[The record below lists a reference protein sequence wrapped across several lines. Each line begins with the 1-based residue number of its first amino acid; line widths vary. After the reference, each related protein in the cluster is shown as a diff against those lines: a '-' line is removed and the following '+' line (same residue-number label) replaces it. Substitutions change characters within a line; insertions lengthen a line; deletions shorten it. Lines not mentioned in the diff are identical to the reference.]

1 MVFGPGAT
9 GNRILRNS
17 IHSNG
22 GLGIDLA
29 PGGVT
34 LNDGNDGPTVPPYD
48 QDTGVNGLQNF
59 PVLTSAVISAGE
71 TTVTGIL
78 RTTATTEVVIDLYY
92 SAVCD
97 PSGHGEGQTW
107 FGSISGL
114 TTDAVGDL
122 AFSASIA
129 PALPAGVLVTATA
142 TTSEGTSEFSGC
154 RMALAPGFVD
164 WPVFEGG
171 NGHVYEYVTTPG
183 TWSAADTAARA
194 RSFRG
199 VAGHLASIANFDENA
214 VVNSLK
220 GTGDL
225 RGWLG
230 LSDAAAEGTYQW
242 VTGEQFGTRTGL
254 PASLMPI

>member
-1 MVFGPGAT
+1 MIAFNGLTTLQPGVVVFGPGAT

-59 PVLTSAVISAGE
+59 PVLTSAVISGGE

-122 AFSASIA
+122 PFSASIA

-142 TTSEGTSEFSGC
+142 TTSEGTSEFSAC
-154 RMALAPGFVD
+154 LMALAPGI
-164 WPVFEGG
+164 
-171 NGHVYEYVTTPG
+171 
-183 TWSAADTAARA
+183 
-194 RSFRG
+194 RG
-199 VAGHLASIANFDENA
+199 VASVRSGYRSRIRIRDDAWCVERRRRGGARPFVPRRCRAPLEYREFRRERGRQQSQ
-214 VVNSLK
+214 
-220 GTGDL
+220 GD
-225 RGWLG
+225 RRHAG
-230 LSDAAAEGTYQW
+230 LDWTE
-242 VTGEQFGTRTGL
+242 
-254 PASLMPI
+254 